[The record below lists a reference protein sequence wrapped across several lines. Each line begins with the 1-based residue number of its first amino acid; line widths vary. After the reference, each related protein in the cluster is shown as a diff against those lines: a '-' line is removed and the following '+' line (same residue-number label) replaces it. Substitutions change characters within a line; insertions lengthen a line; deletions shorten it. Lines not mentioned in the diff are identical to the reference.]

1 MIIRKWTRSV
11 LSHCSRVEYEGNGV
25 NTRLA
30 RVFERVGMCMC
41 TVDGDGDDDDD
52 DDRGIGSLGQPTHR

>member
-1 MIIRKWTRSV
+1 
-11 LSHCSRVEYEGNGV
+11 V